1 MAKRYWLMKSEPDV
15 YGIDDLRTEGSC
27 FWEGVRNYQARNM
40 MRDELRPGDGVLF
53 YHSNA
58 KPPGVAGV
66 AKVVREGYPDHT
78 AFDPNEKYFDPKS
91 DPDNPRWFMVDIEF
105 VEAFPAV
112 VPLAVLQETAGLEE
126 MMVTRRGM
134 RLSIQPVTA
143 AEWEIVC
150 ALGRSGE
157 VAAAPKKKAPKKK
170 AKATKATKKK
180 AAPKKATPKKAKAT
194 KATKK
199 KAAPKKAKATKAKG
213 AAGEAA
219 PTPAE

>member
-40 MRDELRPGDGVLF
+40 MRDEMRPGDGVLF

-78 AFDPNEKYFDPKS
+78 AFDPKEKYFDPKS

-112 VPLAVLQETAGLEE
+112 LPLAVLQETAGLEE

-157 VAAAPKKKAPKKK
+157 VAAAPKKAAKKAAPKK
-170 AKATKATKKK
+170 AAKKK
-180 AAPKKATPKKAKAT
+180 AAPKKKAAKKKAAKKKAV
-194 KATKK
+194 KK
-199 KAAPKKAKATKAKG
+199 KAAPTR
-213 AAGEAA
+213 
-219 PTPAE
+219 AE